1 MVHVGDTP
9 FAVTLQ
15 DAQWT
20 LTGVVVR
27 LNLHP
32 GAKRAPFADCPC
44 LPRSQALD
52 REVRLHTEL
61 AT

>member
-27 LNLHP
+27 LKLHRGQSERP
-32 GAKRAPFADCPC
+32 LQIAHACP
-44 LPRSQALD
+44 AL
-52 REVRLHTEL
+52 RLLIVRCDSTPS
-61 AT
+61 